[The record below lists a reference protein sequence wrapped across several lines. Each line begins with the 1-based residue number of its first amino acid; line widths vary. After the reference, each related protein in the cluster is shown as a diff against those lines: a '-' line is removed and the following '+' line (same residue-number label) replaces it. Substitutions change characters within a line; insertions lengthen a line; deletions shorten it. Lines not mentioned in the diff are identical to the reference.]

1 MQHQR
6 QWKLTALV
14 IALFS
19 VLATAPSLQAE
30 PILTEEED
38 APSSFA
44 ELALEA
50 GSRAALLGQCGVGAS
65 PVIYAF
71 EHRLESAELSTAA
84 KSQLRQ
90 SLQSARSSAAGA
102 LAASGTSQCSGA
114 YGLLQQTIRDMD
126 RPLS

>member
-1 MQHQR
+1 LVMAL
-6 QWKLTALV
+6 LT
-14 IALFS
+14 

-30 PILTEEED
+30 PILNDEDD

-50 GSRAALLGQCGVGAS
+50 GSRAALLGQCGVGAN

-71 EHRLESAELSTAA
+71 EHRLESAELSTAD
-84 KSQLRQ
+84 KSRLWQ
-90 SLQSARSSAAGA
+90 SLQSARSSAAGV
-102 LAASGTSQCSGA
+102 LAASGTSQCTGA

>member
-1 MQHQR
+1 MHHQR
-6 QWKLTALV
+6 QVTTLVMALLT
-14 IALFS
+14 
-19 VLATAPSLQAE
+19 VLAAAPSLQAE
-30 PILTEEED
+30 PILNDEDD

-50 GSRAALLGQCGVGAS
+50 GSRAAILGQCGIGAS

-71 EHRLESAELSTAA
+71 EHRLESAALSTAD
-84 KSQLRQ
+84 KSRLRQ